1 MPKRKVKTDFLD
13 ALEAHYQAEIE
24 KNLATL
30 NLYLNN
36 PVAVADH
43 TNLMEDMKGL
53 TSNLAE
59 AEDSLEVLE
68 KYFEKE
74 EK

>member
-13 ALEAHYQAEIE
+13 ALESHYQAEIE

-30 NLYLNN
+30 SLYLNN
-36 PVAVADH
+36 PIAVADH
-43 TNLMEDMKGL
+43 SNLMEDMKGL
-53 TSNLAE
+53 TDKLAE
-59 AEDSLEVLE
+59 AKDGLKTLQEH
-68 KYFEKE
+68 FEKE